1 MKEIAGVP
9 IIENFDVKPYDW
21 EGVFSAVGKIIKNA
35 QEFEQDY
42 KDCLKAY
49 GVKLND
55 KESDSLFECNKKMFK
70 NKHVTVEER
79 NVLARIAF
87 ERNRINHSF
96 FIELM
101 KNCHT
106 EQEWLAINKHLKG
119 VMTLINEGRDIV
131 ENLKNKDKP
140 YFSPIRTIFDGIF
153 NKRK

>member
-35 QEFEQDY
+35 QEFELEY
-42 KDCLKAY
+42 KNCLKKY
-49 GVKLND
+49 DVQLNK

-96 FIELM
+96 FIDLM
-101 KNCHT
+101 EKCHT
-106 EQEWLAINKHLKG
+106 EQDWLKINEHLNG
-119 VMTLINEGRDIV
+119 VMAIIFEGRDIV

-153 NKRK
+153 NKRI